1 MITDY
6 PAHSPIAEAYR
17 AVRTNLQF
25 ASAGDPIKF
34 VAFTSA
40 TPSEGKSTT
49 VANLAI
55 TMAQDG
61 KRVLLIDADMRKPV
75 VHRRFGL
82 ANKGLS
88 NYIGMNV
95 SLANLIAEDVEQNL
109 DILASG
115 PVSPNPSELLGSSRM
130 KELMEEVATQ
140 YDYIFIDMPP
150 VLAVTDAAIMASKV
164 DRVVFVVKSGADTAD
179 ELKLAKTRLDQAGA
193 NIMGVIL
200 NAVPQ
205 QHHAGYYYYYYDEEG
220 HKTKKHHHK

>member
-6 PAHSPIAEAYR
+6 DSHSPIAEAYR

-25 ASAGDPIKF
+25 ASAGNDIKF
-34 VAFTSA
+34 ISFTSA
-40 TPSEGKSTT
+40 TPNEGKSTT

-82 ANKGLS
+82 PNKGLS
-88 NYIGMNV
+88 NYIAMKV
-95 SLANLIAEDVEQNL
+95 SFDNIVQREVIPNL

-115 PVSPNPSELLGSSRM
+115 PVPPNPSELLGSERM
-130 KELMEEVATQ
+130 KEFMAEIKEQ
-140 YDYIFIDMPP
+140 YDYVFIDMPP
-150 VLAVTDAAIMASKV
+150 VLAVTDAAILSSKV
-164 DRVVFVVKSGADTAD
+164 DRVVFVVKSGADSPD
-179 ELKLAKTRLDQAGA
+179 ELKLAKTSLEQAGA

-205 QHHAGYYYYYYDEEG
+205 KHHAGYYYYYYDEEG
-220 HKTKKHHHK
+220 NKTKKRH

>member
-6 PAHSPIAEAYR
+6 EAHSPLVEAYR

-25 ASAGDPIKF
+25 ASVGEPIKF
-34 VAFTSA
+34 ISFTSA
-40 TPSEGKSTT
+40 TPSEGKSMT

-75 VHRRFGL
+75 IHRRFGL
-82 ANKGLS
+82 PNKGLS
-88 NYIGMNV
+88 NYIAMGV
-95 SLANLIAEDVEQNL
+95 SLQNLVEQDVVPNL
-109 DILASG
+109 DVLSSG
-115 PVSPNPSELLGSSRM
+115 PVPPNPSELLGSARM
-130 KELMEEVATQ
+130 KQLMEEVADV

-150 VLAVTDAAIMASKV
+150 ILAVTDAAILASKV
-164 DRVVFVVKSGADTAD
+164 DRVVFVVMSGADSPE
-179 ELKLAKTRLDQAGA
+179 ELKLAKTNLVQAGA

-205 QHHAGYYYYYYDEEG
+205 KHHAGYYYYYYDADG
-220 HKTKKHHHK
+220 NKTKKKK

>member
-6 PAHSPIAEAYR
+6 EAHSPIAEAYR
-17 AVRTNLQF
+17 AVQTNLQF
-25 ASAGDPIKF
+25 ASAGDAIKYIS
-34 VAFTSA
+34 FTSA
-40 TPSEGKSTT
+40 TPNEGKSTT

-82 ANKGLS
+82 PNKGLS
-88 NYIGMNV
+88 NYIAMKV
-95 SLANLIAEDVEQNL
+95 SFDNLVERDVVPNL

-115 PVSPNPSELLGSSRM
+115 PVPPNPSELLGAPRM
-130 KELMEEVATQ
+130 KQLFEEVADE
-140 YDYIFIDMPP
+140 YDYVFIDMPP
-150 VLAVTDAAIMASKV
+150 VLAVTDAAILASKV
-164 DRVVFVVKSGADTAD
+164 DRVVFVVKSGADSPD
-179 ELKLAKTRLDQAGA
+179 ELKLAKTSLLQAGA

-205 QHHAGYYYYYYDEEG
+205 RHHAGYYYYYYDDEG
-220 HKTKKHHHK
+220 NKTRKKR

>member
-6 PAHSPIAEAYR
+6 EAHSPIAEAYR

-25 ASAGDPIKF
+25 ASAGDAIKYIS
-34 VAFTSA
+34 FTSA
-40 TPSEGKSTT
+40 TPNEGKSTT

-82 ANKGLS
+82 PNKGLS
-88 NYIGMNV
+88 NYIAMKV
-95 SLANLIAEDVEQNL
+95 SFANLVERDVVPNL

-115 PVSPNPSELLGSSRM
+115 PVPPNPSELLGAPRM
-130 KELMEEVATQ
+130 KQLFEEVADE
-140 YDYIFIDMPP
+140 YDYVFIDMPP
-150 VLAVTDAAIMASKV
+150 VLAVTDAAILASKV
-164 DRVVFVVKSGADTAD
+164 DRVVFVVKSGADSPD
-179 ELKLAKTRLDQAGA
+179 ELKLAKTSLLQAGA

-205 QHHAGYYYYYYDEEG
+205 RHHAGYYYYYYDDEG
-220 HKTKKHHHK
+220 NKTRKKR

>member
-6 PAHSPIAEAYR
+6 EAHSPIAEAYR

-25 ASAGDPIKF
+25 ASAGDAIKYIS
-34 VAFTSA
+34 FTSA

-82 ANKGLS
+82 PNKGLS
-88 NYIGMNV
+88 NYIAMKV
-95 SLANLIAEDVEQNL
+95 SFDNLVERDVVPNL

-115 PVSPNPSELLGSSRM
+115 PVPPNPSELLGAPRM
-130 KELMEEVATQ
+130 KQLFEEVSDE
-140 YDYIFIDMPP
+140 YDYVFIDMPP
-150 VLAVTDAAIMASKV
+150 VLAVTDAAILASKV
-164 DRVVFVVKSGADTAD
+164 DRVVFVVKSGADSPD
-179 ELKLAKTRLDQAGA
+179 ELKLAKTSLLQAGA

-205 QHHAGYYYYYYDEEG
+205 RHHAGYYYYYYDDEG
-220 HKTKKHHHK
+220 NKTRKKR

>member
-6 PAHSPIAEAYR
+6 EAHSPIAEAYR

-25 ASAGDPIKF
+25 ASAGDAIKYIS
-34 VAFTSA
+34 FTSA
-40 TPSEGKSTT
+40 TPNEGKSTT

-82 ANKGLS
+82 PNKGLS
-88 NYIGMNV
+88 NYIAMKV
-95 SLANLIAEDVEQNL
+95 SFDNLVERDVVPNL

-115 PVSPNPSELLGSSRM
+115 PVPPNPSELLGAPRM
-130 KELMEEVATQ
+130 QQLFEEVADD
-140 YDYIFIDMPP
+140 YDYVFIDMPP
-150 VLAVTDAAIMASKV
+150 VLAVTDAAILASKV
-164 DRVVFVVKSGADTAD
+164 DRVVFVVKSGADSPD
-179 ELKLAKTRLDQAGA
+179 ELKLAKNSLVQAGA

-205 QHHAGYYYYYYDEEG
+205 RHHAGYYYYYYDEDG
-220 HKTKKHHHK
+220 NKTKKRH